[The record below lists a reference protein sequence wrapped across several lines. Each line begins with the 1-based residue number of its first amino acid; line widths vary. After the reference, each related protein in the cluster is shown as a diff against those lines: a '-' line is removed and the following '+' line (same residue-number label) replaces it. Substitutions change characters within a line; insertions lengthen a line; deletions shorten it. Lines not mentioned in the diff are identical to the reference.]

1 MKKSIF
7 KQPHRSMPMARSI
20 WWTNWLLG
28 LGYVSIAILLTAFF
42 IIQEKIMNNVKQKQ
56 GRLFAKEPSY
66 LTWLAEL
73 NHERRTFGEPT
84 LSDCEDAKR
93 KYNRL
98 VKMGFWN

>member
-1 MKKSIF
+1 MI
-7 KQPHRSMPMARSI
+7 
-20 WWTNWLLG
+20 
-28 LGYVSIAILLTAFF
+28 IA
-42 IIQEKIMNNVKQKQ
+42 KQKQ

-73 NHERRTFGEPT
+73 NHERRQFGEPT
-84 LSDCEDAKR
+84 LSDCEEAKR